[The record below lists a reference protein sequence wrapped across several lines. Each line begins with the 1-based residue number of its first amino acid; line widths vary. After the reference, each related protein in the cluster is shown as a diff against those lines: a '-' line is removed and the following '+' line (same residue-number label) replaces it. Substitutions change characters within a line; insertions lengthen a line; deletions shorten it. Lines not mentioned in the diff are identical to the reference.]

1 MIDTLPRLSSATLAE
16 LESTLRE
23 IEQRHAALMRLAGVQ
38 DEEVARPIRDAA
50 REAAHQLTQAEAL
63 MAFDASRAEALRRL
77 DRAAERIS
85 AARAMLRELGAEE

>member
-1 MIDTLPRLSSATLAE
+1 
-16 LESTLRE
+16 
-23 IEQRHAALMRLAGVQ
+23 
-38 DEEVARPIRDAA
+38 
-50 REAAHQLTQAEAL
+50 